1 MKSPVVSSRR
11 HFLHSGSL
19 ALAGSTLSLITT
31 RKSARA
37 GESGSVI
44 GEGEHRYE
52 VLHGWAQL
60 PDKFTWQTTHNVAV
74 DKARNLYVIHE
85 GKEEQKDHPAIFVF
99 DQDGKFVRA
108 FGNQFQ
114 GGGHGLEVREEDGQV
129 QADEVR
135 SFDAFRDSQ
144 TSHVWH
150 RTVGSDELYTFDSGT
165 IELHPTDSGSYA
177 TLESQWTEYRGDWSR
192 YSEPMSPLAPPNA

>member
-1 MKSPVVSSRR
+1 MSKQVGQMPGASAYLDMRTVN
-11 HFLHSGSL
+11 G
-19 ALAGSTLSLITT
+19 T
-31 RKSARA
+31 RCYGVRGTKWNLVERDQET
-37 GESGSVI
+37 GEFK
-44 GEGEHRYE
+44 
-52 VLHGWAQL
+52 
-60 PDKFTWQTTHNVAV
+60 PV
-74 DKARNLYVIHE
+74 DKLEKGYSAEELDANFGIWEDKKVTE
-85 GKEEQKDHPAIFVF
+85 GMWWWKKT
-99 DQDGKFVRA
+99 
-108 FGNQFQ
+108 
-114 GGGHGLEVREEDGQV
+114 VREEDGQV

>member
-114 GGGHGLEVREEDGQV
+114 GGGHGLEVREEDGQ
-129 QADEVR
+129 E
-135 SFDAFRDSQ
+135 F
-144 TSHVWH
+144 
-150 RTVGSDELYTFDSGT
+150 LYV
-165 IELHPTDSGSYA
+165 
-177 TLESQWTEYRGDWSR
+177 
-192 YSEPMSPLAPPNA
+192 